1 MPPASGPPASG
12 VEEAD
17 PRSATELHQLAL
29 LGRLAP
35 GIAHE
40 VNTLLGVV
48 VTAASHFTV
57 LRRGLTEKLIAETL
71 TRGDLDG
78 FLTAAEK
85 TERIM
90 LTNLERAASLARS
103 FKHVS
108 VAQHHEDSQRLMLLP
123 FLEEVV
129 QSGHSLLRTLPHT
142 LSLDCPPDLEVETV
156 PGAFASIL
164 LNLLSNTARHAVPA
178 TAQPGGPI
186 AISIH
191 ARPAGDH
198 VWTLSYGDTGC
209 GIPDELIGRVFD
221 PFVTTRRGAG
231 GSGLGLAIVRRMA
244 TEVLSGE
251 VDLRSAA
258 GQGVLFRFSFPRTL
272 SPTPGDGGRH
282 A

>member
-1 MPPASGPPASG
+1 MQPASRM
-12 VEEAD
+12 EEAD
-17 PRSATELHQLAL
+17 PGSATELHQLAL

-48 VTAASHFTV
+48 VTAASHFSV
-57 LRRGLTEKLIAETL
+57 LRRTLVDKLTADAL
-71 TRGDLDG
+71 TRGDLDRY
-78 FLTAAEK
+78 LAAAEK
-85 TERIM
+85 AERIM
-90 LTNLERAASLARS
+90 LTNLERAAGLARS

-108 VAQHHEDSQRLMLLP
+108 VAQHHEDTQRLLLLP

-129 QSGHSLLRTLPHT
+129 QSGHSLLRPLSHT
-142 LSLDCPPDLEVETV
+142 LELDCPADLEVETV

-164 LNLLSNTARHAVPA
+164 LNLLSNTARHAVPPN
-178 TAQPGGPI
+178 AQPAGPI
-186 AISIH
+186 TITIR
-191 ARPAGDH
+191 ARPAGERS
-198 VWTLSYGDTGC
+198 WTLTYGDTGC
-209 GIPDELIGRVFD
+209 GIPEDLIGRVFD

-244 TEVLSGE
+244 TEALRGE
-251 VDLRSAA
+251 VTLDSAV
-258 GQGVLFRFSFPRTL
+258 GKGVLFRFAFPRTL

>member
-1 MPPASGPPASG
+1 MTSSAT
-12 VEEAD
+12 D
-17 PRSATELHQLAL
+17 RDTATELHQLAL

-57 LRRGLTEKLIAETL
+57 LRRGLAETLAAETL
-71 TRGDLDG
+71 TRGELDAY
-78 FLTAAEK
+78 LAAAEK

-90 LTNLERAASLARS
+90 LTNLDRAASLARS

-108 VAQHHEDSQRLMLLP
+108 VAQHHEDSQHLLLQG

-129 QSGHSLLRTLPHT
+129 QSGHSLLRGLPHT
-142 LSLDCPPDLEVETV
+142 LAVRCPEDLEIETV

-164 LNLLSNTARHAVPA
+164 LNLLSNTARHALPPGA
-178 TAQPGGPI
+178 EAAQPI
-186 AISIH
+186 AITIR
-191 ARPAGDH
+191 AEAIDGRTWA
-198 VWTLSYGDTGC
+198 LSYGDTGC
-209 GIPDELIGRVFD
+209 GIPEHLLGRVFD

-244 TEVLSGE
+244 TEVLGGGVE
-251 VDLRSAA
+251 LTSAP
-258 GQGVLFRFSFPRTL
+258 GQGVTFHFVFPRAL
-272 SPTPGDGGRH
+272 VPRSHSPMTGDGGRH

>member
-1 MPPASGPPASG
+1 MQPAS
-12 VEEAD
+12 VLEEAD
-17 PRSATELHQLAL
+17 PGSATELHQLAL

-57 LRRGLTEKLIAETL
+57 LRRGLNEKLTADAL
-71 TRGDLDG
+71 TRGDLDTY
-78 FLTAAEK
+78 LAAAEK

-129 QSGHSLLRTLPHT
+129 QSGHSLVRTLPHT
-142 LSLDCPPDLEVETV
+142 LTLECPSDLEVETV

-164 LNLLSNTARHAVPA
+164 LNLLSNTSRHAVPA
-178 TAQPGGPI
+178 SDHACDPI
-186 AISIH
+186 AITIR
-191 ARPAGDH
+191 ARAVDETS
-198 VWTLSYGDTGC
+198 WSLTYGDTGC
-209 GIPDELIGRVFD
+209 GIPKELIDRVFD

-231 GSGLGLAIVRRMA
+231 GSGLGLAIVRRMTMEA
-244 TEVLSGE
+244 LGGA
-251 VDLRSAA
+251 VDLESEA
-258 GQGVLFRFSFPRTL
+258 GKGVLFRFAFPRTL
-272 SPTPGDGGRH
+272 SHILGNGGPH